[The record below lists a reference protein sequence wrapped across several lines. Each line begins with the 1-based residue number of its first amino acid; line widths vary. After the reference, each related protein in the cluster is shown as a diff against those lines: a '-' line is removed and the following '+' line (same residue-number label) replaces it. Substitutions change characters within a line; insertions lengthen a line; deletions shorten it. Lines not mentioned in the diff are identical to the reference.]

1 MKTPTSSEQN
11 VNEQAEVIKL
21 GLDIHANQYVVARQ
35 IDGSSPQTPQ
45 RFSPEQFLVW
55 AKKQTRLA
63 RKDYCCYEAGCFGYW
78 LHRRLEEMGI
88 ANFVVRPRN

>member
-35 IDGSSPQTPQ
+35 IDESSPQSPQ
-45 RFSPEQFLVW
+45 RFTPEQFLVW
-55 AKKQTRLA
+55 AKKQRHISQMLP
-63 RKDYCCYEAGCFGYW
+63 KQ
-78 LHRRLEEMGI
+78 
-88 ANFVVRPRN
+88 PRFSKP